1 MKQSFAEAASD
12 LQSDY
17 QRGTSMSRAGELCTS
32 GCAQYH
38 LHLESHSSGK
48 VATCSILAEILCPT
62 EPMETQLDLCSPLQQ
77 AMTLTQ
83 LTASRCG
90 SMKMP
95 NLPEEKQR
103 MRRQDRRVR
112 HTAQIAIGNRMLAIT
127 VQALGYL
134 EEHKSK
140 RESPQNLGELY

>member
-1 MKQSFAEAASD
+1 
-12 LQSDY
+12 
-17 QRGTSMSRAGELCTS
+17 MSRAGELCTS

-38 LHLESHSSGK
+38 LHLQSHSSGK

-90 SMKMP
+90 SHEDAEPAGRKAKDEKARQESETYSS
-95 NLPEEKQR
+95 NCYWKQNAGNHSASTRLP
-103 MRRQDRRVR
+103 
-112 HTAQIAIGNRMLAIT
+112 
-127 VQALGYL
+127 
-134 EEHKSK
+134 
-140 RESPQNLGELY
+140 